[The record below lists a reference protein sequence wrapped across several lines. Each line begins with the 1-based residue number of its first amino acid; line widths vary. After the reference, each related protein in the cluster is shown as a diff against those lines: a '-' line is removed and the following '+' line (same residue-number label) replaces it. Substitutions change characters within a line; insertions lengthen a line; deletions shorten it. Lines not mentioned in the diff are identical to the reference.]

1 MVSFAYYVIEGVTKD
16 KTNTPAQKY
25 VAVFQRAGTIMP
37 LVDAVLSDPVTGE
50 YSITV
55 SDSTTEHFVVCFD
68 STNDPLVDGGSG
80 ENALIFDRVK
90 GAYRD
95 P

>member
-1 MVSFAYYVIEGVTKD
+1 MVSFGYYVIAGVTKD
-16 KTNTPAQKY
+16 ETNTPAQKY
-25 VAVFQRAGTIMP
+25 VAVFERSGFLP
-37 LVDAVLSDPVTGE
+37 LIDAVLSDAVTGE

-55 SDSTTEHFVVCFD
+55 ADATTEHFVVCFD
-68 STNDPLVDGGSG
+68 STDDPLVDGGSG

-90 GAYRD
+90 GVYTD

>member
-1 MVSFAYYVIEGVTKD
+1 MVSFGYYVIAGITKD
-16 KTNTPAQKY
+16 ETNTPAQKY
-25 VAVFQRAGTIMP
+25 VAVFERIGFLP
-37 LVDAVLSDPVTGE
+37 LVDAVLSDAVTGE

-55 SDSTTEHFVVCFD
+55 TNDTTEHFVVCFD
-68 STNDPLVDGGSG
+68 STDDPLVDGGSG

-90 GAYRD
+90 GVYTE

>member
-1 MVSFAYYVIEGVTKD
+1 MVSFGYYVIAGVTKD
-16 KTNTPAQKY
+16 ETNTPAQKY
-25 VAVFQRAGTIMP
+25 VAVFERSGFLP
-37 LVDAVLSDPVTGE
+37 LIDAVLSDAVTGE

-55 SDSTTEHFVVCFD
+55 TNDTTEHFVVCFD
-68 STNDPLVDGGSG
+68 STDDPLVDGGSG

-90 GAYRD
+90 GVYTE

>member
-1 MVSFAYYVIEGVTKD
+1 MVQFGYYAIAGVTKD
-16 KTNTPAQKY
+16 ETNTPAQKY
-25 VAVFQRAGTIMP
+25 VAVFERAGTTMP
-37 LVDAVLSDPVTGE
+37 LIDAVLSDAVTGE

-55 SDSTTEHFVVCFD
+55 TNDTTEHFVVCFD
-68 STNDPLVDGGSG
+68 STDDPLVDGGSG

-90 GAYRD
+90 GVYTE